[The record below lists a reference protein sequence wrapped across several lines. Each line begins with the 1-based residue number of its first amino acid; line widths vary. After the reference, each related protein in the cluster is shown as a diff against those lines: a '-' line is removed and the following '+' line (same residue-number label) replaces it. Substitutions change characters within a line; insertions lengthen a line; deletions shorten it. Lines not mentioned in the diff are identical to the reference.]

1 MSEHPYIPVPTPE
14 TLHFWQGAKAG
25 ELRLQRCRSCSKAY
39 FPPRPFCPHCS
50 SCDVEVFQASGRGK
64 VHTFIISNY
73 KTPGFSPP
81 FSIAV
86 VELDE
91 GPRMLTNIVGCEQ
104 TSKTIRMEMPVE
116 AIFEPMTDEISLV
129 KFKPAGDR

>member
-1 MSEHPYIPVPTPE
+1 M
-14 TLHFWQGAKAG
+14 
-25 ELRLQRCRSCSKAY
+25 
-39 FPPRPFCPHCS
+39 
-50 SCDVEVFQASGRGK
+50 EVFQASGRGK